1 MKNEQMQ
8 ITDELIA
15 CYLEGKV
22 TEEERKAVEA
32 YLSENDEEMDF
43 LFEARAEMAYQD
55 DIAHQSVF
63 ARSMVDY
70 NEYALAASSEKMDCA
85 IRAQQMVLRNYGVEV
100 SVEEL
105 TALAKKQGWFEEGK
119 GSAFDFVGELLNYYG
134 VETVQMR
141 NAGVYHIMHEL
152 SQGHKIIV
160 GVDADAPSDTALA
173 QHVMLV
179 AGIDTTDPD
188 RLKVVVRDPSHPESD
203 ETYTASD
210 FMERWKQTGC
220 FMVSTKQP
228 APLSANPEMQHF
240 DYELGYVRKF
250 ADVAYEEII
259 KRLAE
264 DGYISDPALRQAQG
278 SESEASGT
286 AKKIRFY
293 VIGLVALLLLGCF
306 GYYHWRS
313 STPLQMKVNVTE
325 DKDYS
330 IPSLPFAQG
339 TLQCEYADNAVQT
352 LKVSADN
359 ATVFLNEISYKYR
372 NSDVHVVF
380 EADGYQTIDTVVKV
394 QKSLN
399 LSIKRNNDLGVVFGR
414 VVDFETEQPIEG
426 ATISLQDMTI
436 QTDAFG
442 QFRIEIPFAKQD
454 KTQRVRVTKEGY
466 QVWEGMYRPSATEPW
481 HVVLMKE

>member
-1 MKNEQMQ
+1 MQ

-15 CYLEGKV
+15 RYLEGKV
-22 TEEERKAVEA
+22 TDDERKAVES
-32 YLSENDEEMDF
+32 YLSENEEEMDI
-43 LFEARAEMAYQD
+43 LFAARAEMAYQD
-55 DIAHQSVF
+55 DIARQSVF
-63 ARSMVDY
+63 ARSMIEYD
-70 NEYALAASSEKMDCA
+70 EYALAAASEKMDCA
-85 IRAQQMVLRNYGVEV
+85 IKAQQMVLRNYGIEA

-105 TALAKKQGWFEEGK
+105 TELAKKQGWFEEGK
-119 GSAFDFVGELLNYYG
+119 GSAFDFVGELLNHYG
-134 VETVQMR
+134 VEAVQMR

-160 GVDADAPSDTALA
+160 GVDADATDAAEA

-188 RLKVVVRDPSHPESD
+188 HLKVVVRDPSHPEQDTSYSAN
-203 ETYTASD
+203 E
-210 FMERWKQTGC
+210 FMERWKHTGC

-264 DGYISDPALRQAQG
+264 DGYISDPSTLRQTQD
-278 SESEASGT
+278 SETDKSKT
-286 AKKIRFY
+286 KFY
-293 VIGLVALLLLGCF
+293 IFGCLLLMLLGCV
-306 GYYHWRS
+306 GYYLWRV
-313 STPLQMKVNVTE
+313 STPLQMKINVTE
-325 DKDYS
+325 DKNYS
-330 IPSLPFAQG
+330 IPSLPFEQG

-352 LKVSADN
+352 IKVGADN
-359 ATVFLNEISYKYR
+359 ATVFLNEIPYKYR

-399 LSIKRNNDLGVVFGR
+399 LSIKRNDDLSVVFGR
-414 VVDFETEQPIEG
+414 VIDFETEQPVAD
-426 ATISLQDMTI
+426 ATVTLQDMTAT
-436 QTDAFG
+436 TDAFG
-442 QFRIEIPFAKQD
+442 KFRIEIPFSKQD
-454 KTQRVRVTKEGY
+454 KSQRLMVAKEGY
-466 QVWEGMYRPSATEPW
+466 QLWDEIYRPSKTEEW
-481 HVVLMKE
+481 HVVLSKHK

>member
-1 MKNEQMQ
+1 
-8 ITDELIA
+8 
-15 CYLEGKV
+15 
-22 TEEERKAVEA
+22 
-32 YLSENDEEMDF
+32 
-43 LFEARAEMAYQD
+43 
-55 DIAHQSVF
+55 
-63 ARSMVDY
+63 
-70 NEYALAASSEKMDCA
+70 
-85 IRAQQMVLRNYGVEV
+85 
-100 SVEEL
+100 
-105 TALAKKQGWFEEGK
+105 
-119 GSAFDFVGELLNYYG
+119 
-134 VETVQMR
+134 MR

-160 GVDADAPSDTALA
+160 GVDADASEAAEA

-188 RLKVVVRDPSHPESD
+188 HLKVVVRDPSHPEQDTSYSAN
-203 ETYTASD
+203 E
-210 FMERWKQTGC
+210 FMERWKHTGC

-264 DGYISDPALRQAQG
+264 DGYIQSDPSTLRQDQG
-278 SESEASGT
+278 SGN
-286 AKKIRFY
+286 AKSKTKFY
-293 VIGLVALLLLGCF
+293 IFGCLLLMLLGCV
-306 GYYHWRS
+306 GYYLWRV
-313 STPLQMKVNVTE
+313 STPLQMKINVTE

-330 IPSLPFAQG
+330 IPSLPFVEG

-352 LKVSADN
+352 IKVGADN
-359 ATVFLNEISYKYR
+359 ATVFLNEIPYKYR

-394 QKSLN
+394 QKSLSLN
-399 LSIKRNNDLGVVFGR
+399 LKRNNDLGVVMGR
-414 VVDFETEQPIEG
+414 VTDFETEQPIEG
-426 ATISLQDMTI
+426 ATVTLQDMTV

-442 QFRIEIPFAKQD
+442 NFRIEIPFAKQD
-454 KTQRVRVTKEGY
+454 KTQRVRVTKEDY

-481 HVVLMKE
+481 YVVLSRN

>member
-22 TEEERKAVEA
+22 TDEERKAVEA

-105 TALAKKQGWFEEGK
+105 TELAKKQGWFEEGK

-264 DGYISDPALRQAQG
+264 DGYISDPALRQAQDSG
-278 SESEASGT
+278 SDGSGT

-313 STPLQMKVNVTE
+313 STPLQMKINVTE
-325 DKDYS
+325 DKNFS

-352 LKVSADN
+352 FKVGADN
-359 ATVFLNEISYKYR
+359 ATVFLNEIPYKYR

-380 EADGYQTIDTVVKV
+380 EAEGYRSIDTLVKV

-399 LSIKRNNDLGVVFGR
+399 LSLKRNNDLGVVLGR
-414 VVDFETEQPIEG
+414 VVDFETEHPVEG
-426 ATISLQDMTI
+426 ATVTLQDMTVL
-436 QTDAFG
+436 TDVLG

-466 QVWEGMYRPSATEPW
+466 QLWEGMYRPSATDPW
-481 HVVLMKE
+481 YVVLMKE

>member
-1 MKNEQMQ
+1 MQ

-22 TEEERKAVEA
+22 TDEERKAVEA
-32 YLSENDEEMDF
+32 YLSENEDEMDV
-43 LFEARAEMAYQD
+43 LLAARAEMAYQE
-55 DIAHQSVF
+55 DIARPSVF
-63 ARSMVDY
+63 ARSMIEYD
-70 NEYALAASSEKMDCA
+70 EYALAAASEKMDCA
-85 IRAQQMVLRNYGVEV
+85 IKAQQMVLRNYGIEV
-100 SVEEL
+100 STEEL

-119 GSAFDFVGELLNYYG
+119 GSAFDFVGELLNHYG
-134 VETVQMR
+134 VESVQMR

-160 GVDADAPSDTALA
+160 GVDADASEAAEA

-188 RLKVVVRDPSHPESD
+188 HLKVVVRDPSHPEQD
-203 ETYTASD
+203 NTYSASE
-210 FMERWKQTGC
+210 FMERWKHTGC

-264 DGYISDPALRQAQG
+264 DGYIGAPALRQAQG
-278 SESEASGT
+278 PET
-286 AKKIRFY
+286 AKKLRFY
-293 VIGLVALLLLGCF
+293 ILGIVALLLLGGI
-306 GYYHWRS
+306 GYYFWRV
-313 STPLQMKVNVTE
+313 STPLQMKINVTE
-325 DKDYS
+325 DKNYC
-330 IPSLPFAQG
+330 IPSLPFTEG
-339 TLQCEYADNAVQT
+339 TLECEYADNAVQAI
-352 LKVSADN
+352 KVGADN
-359 ATVFLNEISYKYR
+359 STVFLNEIPYKYR

-380 EADGYQTIDTVVKV
+380 EADGYQTIDTVIKV
-394 QKSLN
+394 QKSLSLN
-399 LSIKRNNDLGVVFGR
+399 LKRNNDLGVVFGR
-414 VVDFETEQPIEG
+414 VVDFETEQPIEN
-426 ATISLQDMTI
+426 ATVTLQDMTV

-454 KTQRVRVTKEGY
+454 KTQRVQVTKEGF
-466 QVWEGMYRPSATEPW
+466 QLWEGMYRPSLADPW
-481 HVVLMKE
+481 YIPLEKK

>member
-43 LFEARAEMAYQD
+43 LFEARAEIAYQD

-264 DGYISDPALRQAQG
+264 
-278 SESEASGT
+278 
-286 AKKIRFY
+286 
-293 VIGLVALLLLGCF
+293 V
-306 GYYHWRS
+306 
-313 STPLQMKVNVTE
+313 
-325 DKDYS
+325 
-330 IPSLPFAQG
+330 
-339 TLQCEYADNAVQT
+339 
-352 LKVSADN
+352 
-359 ATVFLNEISYKYR
+359 
-372 NSDVHVVF
+372 
-380 EADGYQTIDTVVKV
+380 
-394 QKSLN
+394 
-399 LSIKRNNDLGVVFGR
+399 
-414 VVDFETEQPIEG
+414 
-426 ATISLQDMTI
+426 
-436 QTDAFG
+436 
-442 QFRIEIPFAKQD
+442 
-454 KTQRVRVTKEGY
+454 
-466 QVWEGMYRPSATEPW
+466 
-481 HVVLMKE
+481 